1 MNISNKRDI
10 IKYFKKYFNKE
21 NGILTYKEFQKEA
34 YQEYNNRI
42 SWILHIYKEWIG
54 FIETRQKITDGKYN
68 IGVYSEPDASIYFNN
83 LIYWLKPKL
92 NKFGPKKYKNLS
104 RWSKIK
110 QLIKFTMVEPA
121 HQGSETHY
129 MSVILDFPKKTL
141 VIFDPALGTKDES
154 ALYNGSTVYKAVEK
168 LAQKLKL
175 NVYRD
180 LPPNS
185 MQIDFTDV
193 FCQTWSLRY
202 LELGPIPKFFSTK
215 RHLKKKFMKNTILE
229 YIINNKEDFNEYLM
243 MRLNEI
249 NSDDTFDSKPGN
261 EIIDDFEK
269 ISVLDYIKYASI
281 NDLFTVEVV
290 EESDSDEEDEDEDV
304 DKSKDEVKE
313 DKSKDEDVDKSK
325 DEVKEDKSKDEDE
338 DVDKSKDEYKK
349 DEDKEDQDKENID
362 DLVRKII

>member
-1 MNISNKRDI
+1 
-10 IKYFKKYFNKE
+10 
-21 NGILTYKEFQKEA
+21 
-34 YQEYNNRI
+34 
-42 SWILHIYKEWIG
+42 
-54 FIETRQKITDGKYN
+54 
-68 IGVYSEPDASIYFNN
+68 
-83 LIYWLKPKL
+83 
-92 NKFGPKKYKNLS
+92 
-104 RWSKIK
+104 
-110 QLIKFTMVEPA
+110 
-121 HQGSETHY
+121 
-129 MSVILDFPKKTL
+129 
-141 VIFDPALGTKDES
+141 
-154 ALYNGSTVYKAVEK
+154 
-168 LAQKLKL
+168 
-175 NVYRD
+175 
-180 LPPNS
+180 
-185 MQIDFTDV
+185 
-193 FCQTWSLRY
+193 
-202 LELGPIPKFFSTK
+202 
-215 RHLKKKFMKNTILE
+215 MKNTILE

-290 EESDSDEEDEDEDV
+290 EESDSDEEDEDEEDEDV